1 MSIRRIESSYATFL
15 EDEVLSGTQM
25 SVLLALA
32 YTANEERGECCFPSD
47 PTLSRLTHFTERAV
61 RKAREKLR
69 ARKIITWESGGKSR
83 EGGNTSNRYTFLFP
97 HKRMP
102 TRNERYKSMDESP
115 RLSVTAPA
123 ASATPAAPVAA
134 PVAVPV
140 AAPVAAPVVAPVA
153 PPSVTLRTAPPV
165 KAEVT
170 PAKAPDEYL
179 TAGEL
184 FGLPT
189 FQAVVKPVVAR
200 DAKPKAPLPLMV
212 QEAMKVCRVSDD
224 YNINTFKRVIRDK
237 NPDSVYQEI
246 CTFRS
251 EINAHEHDNAE
262 NLAAILT
269 ARLQKLR

>member
-15 EDEVLSGTQM
+15 EDEGLSGTQM

-102 TRNERYKSMDESP
+102 TRNERYKSMDESA
-115 RLSVTAPA
+115 RLSV
-123 ASATPAAPVAA
+123 APVAA
-134 PVAVPV
+134 PVT
-140 AAPVAAPVVAPVA
+140 
-153 PPSVTLRTAPPV
+153 PPGVTPRTAAPV

-251 EINAHEHDNAE
+251 EINAHEHDNAD

>member
-115 RLSVTAPA
+115 RLSVAAPA
-123 ASATPAAPVAA
+123 APATP
-134 PVAVPV
+134 AVPV

-153 PPSVTLRTAPPV
+153 APVTPPSVTPRTAPPV

-237 NPDSVYQEI
+237 NPAS
-246 CTFRS
+246 S
-251 EINAHEHDNAE
+251 A
-262 NLAAILT
+262 
-269 ARLQKLR
+269 

>member
-123 ASATPAAPVAA
+123 ASETP
-134 PVAVPV
+134 AVPV
-140 AAPVAAPVVAPVA
+140 AAPVAAPDVAPVA
-153 PPSVTLRTAPPV
+153 SPSVTPRTAAPV

-237 NPDSVYQEI
+237 NPDSVFQEI

>member
-102 TRNERYKSMDESP
+102 TRNERYKPMDESP
-115 RLSVTAPA
+115 RLSV
-123 ASATPAAPVAA
+123 
-134 PVAVPV
+134 VPV
-140 AAPVAAPVVAPVA
+140 AAPVAAPVT
-153 PPSVTLRTAPPV
+153 PPSVTPRTAPPV

-237 NPDSVYQEI
+237 NPDSVFQEI

>member
-1 MSIRRIESSYATFL
+1 MVWQGGNDKRRRVACVYR
-15 EDEVLSGTQM
+15 V
-25 SVLLALA
+25 
-32 YTANEERGECCFPSD
+32 RGECCFPSD

-115 RLSVTAPA
+115 RLSVTAP
-123 ASATPAAPVAA
+123 
-134 PVAVPV
+134 V
-140 AAPVAAPVVAPVA
+140 AAPVAAPVT
-153 PPSVTLRTAPPV
+153 PPSVTPRTAPPV

-237 NPDSVYQEI
+237 NPDSVFQEI

>member
-123 ASATPAAPVAA
+123 AP
-134 PVAVPV
+134 AVP
-140 AAPVAAPVVAPVA
+140 
-153 PPSVTLRTAPPV
+153 APPV

-237 NPDSVYQEI
+237 NPDSVFQEI

>member
-115 RLSVTAPA
+115 RLSVAAPA
-123 ASATPAAPVAA
+123 A
-134 PVAVPV
+134 
-140 AAPVAAPVVAPVA
+140 
-153 PPSVTLRTAPPV
+153 PV

-237 NPDSVYQEI
+237 NPDSVFQEI

>member
-123 ASATPAAPVAA
+123 ASATPATPVAA
-134 PVAVPV
+134 PVASHV
-140 AAPVAAPVVAPVA
+140 AAPVAAPLT
-153 PPSVTLRTAPPV
+153 PPSVTPRTAPPV

-237 NPDSVYQEI
+237 NPDSVFQEI

>member
-123 ASATPAAPVAA
+123 A
-134 PVAVPV
+134 
-140 AAPVAAPVVAPVA
+140 
-153 PPSVTLRTAPPV
+153 PV

-237 NPDSVYQEI
+237 NPDSVFQEI

>member
-123 ASATPAAPVAA
+123 A
-134 PVAVPV
+134 
-140 AAPVAAPVVAPVA
+140 
-153 PPSVTLRTAPPV
+153 PV

>member
-123 ASATPAAPVAA
+123 APATPAVPVAA
-134 PVAVPV
+134 PVASPV
-140 AAPVAAPVVAPVA
+140 AAPVAAPVT
-153 PPSVTLRTAPPV
+153 PPSVTPRTAPTV

-212 QEAMKVCRVSDD
+212 QEAMRVCRVSDD

-251 EINAHEHDNAE
+251 EINAHEHDNAD